1 METEIIEPKTVDE
14 ITKDWLIQ
22 KYHTEDLGVV
32 PIALIFKCQSNLI
45 SAKLDEFEIPRKQ
58 KGRRKVESTTFK
70 DEDGVEKVKDSSTF
84 TLGDEVFEVH
94 DRFYLVN
101 EVQDLKKGALIEVIA
116 VKKNEVQI
124 RDQYTHS
131 KKYWITPGIDVLEP
145 I

>member
-1 METEIIEPKTVDE
+1 METEILEPKTVDE

-58 KGRRKVESTTFK
+58 KGRRKTDEVSK
-70 DEDGVEKVKDSSTF
+70 DTDGVEKVKDSSTF
-84 TLGDEVFEVH
+84 IMDEQVFEVS
-94 DRFYLVN
+94 DRFYLGS
-101 EVQDLKKGALIEVIA
+101 EVQDLKKGALIEIIA

-131 KKYWITPGIDVLEP
+131 KKYWITPSFDVLQP